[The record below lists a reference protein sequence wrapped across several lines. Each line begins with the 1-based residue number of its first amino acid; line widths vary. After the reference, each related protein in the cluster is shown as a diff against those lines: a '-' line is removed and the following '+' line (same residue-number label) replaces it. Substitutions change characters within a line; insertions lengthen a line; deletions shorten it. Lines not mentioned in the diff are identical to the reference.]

1 MKTAY
6 DQGRVEREFV
16 VGDWIYLQLQPYRQ
30 TSLALR
36 QSHKLSPQFY
46 GPYHVLEQIGS
57 VAYRLDLP
65 PGSKIHPVFHVS
77 ILKKQLGTTDKIDSP
92 IPLVS
97 ETSTHLQPQPIAVL
111 NSRNNRRKRE
121 LLIQWQ
127 GLPTTNVTWE
137 DEYQL
142 RNKFLDF
149 VCP

>member
-65 PGSKIHPVFHVS
+65 PGSKNHLVFHVS
-77 ILKKQLGTTDKIDSP
+77 ILKKQLGTTYKIDSP
-92 IPLVS
+92 LPLVS
-97 ETSTHLQPQPIAVL
+97 ETSGHLQPQPIAVL

-127 GLPTTNVTWE
+127 GLPTTDVTWE